1 MVISATSSVMTSS
14 PIYHP
19 PSPDIEARSRLV
31 SLLSVCEHELASLEA
46 LGDAR
51 LAAIIEHM
59 RSFHQALVVA
69 LTSLPLEPDSAA

>member
-1 MVISATSSVMTSS
+1 MASS

-19 PSPDIEARSRLV
+19 PEPELEARSRLT

-51 LAAIIEHM
+51 LAEIIERM
-59 RSFHQALVVA
+59 REFHQELLAALA
-69 LTSLPLEPDSAA
+69 AMAPDSAPA